1 MKSVH
6 KATEK
11 SICSNKRAKFDY
23 ALSEKVECGV
33 VLTGWEVKSIRSSR
47 VQINEA
53 YVKIINNEENKR
65 SNNKEEGHGESS
77 EQTQD
82 LSWSKDLEL

>member
-33 VLTGWEVKSIRSSR
+33 VLTGWEVK
-47 VQINEA
+47 
-53 YVKIINNEENKR
+53 
-65 SNNKEEGHGESS
+65 
-77 EQTQD
+77 
-82 LSWSKDLEL
+82 LSLIHI